1 MVEPVPNEVLPVK
14 QTPPVLSRVE
24 SAAIARRRRGRNIA
38 LLIVLAGIAVLFYA
52 IAMVKIVRPDLGAH

>member
-14 QTPPVLSRVE
+14 QAPPALSRVE